1 MSKPEYTAWPA
12 ECVECHNYG
21 ALVLCNDCSANVHLD
36 CAEYHRCRCP
46 YCGKPMPDGG
56 PCDPYCEEKEHGEG
70 FYDGDKWRRE

>member
-1 MSKPEYTAWPA
+1 MSKPEKFTAWPA

-46 YCGKPMPDGG
+46 YCGKDQDKCSGQ
-56 PCDPYCEEKEHGEG
+56 CEDRPG